1 MQENAYD
8 QTQRFAELYNSVV
21 NTVVT
26 TIKDAAKSF
35 KSLLSVNNTKFSD
48 IVRNLVEAVK
58 QLPRKV
64 FNLRRIGQRLHNA
77 TGKFVELPPVVTQ
90 VKELITKVTTLF
102 NDIKIKIMMLY
113 DVSIRVCK
121 CVCVCVCVR
130 ACVRACVRTC
140 VL

>member
-26 TIKDAAKSF
+26 TIKDAVKSF
-35 KSLLSVNNTKFSD
+35 KSLLSFKNMNFSD
-48 IVRNLVEAVK
+48 IVNKLIEAVK

-64 FNLRRIGQRLHNA
+64 FNLRRVGQRLHNA

-102 NDIKIKIMMLY
+102 NDIKINVMTFY
-113 DVSIRVCK
+113 DVSIRV
-121 CVCVCVCVR
+121 
-130 ACVRACVRTC
+130 
-140 VL
+140 